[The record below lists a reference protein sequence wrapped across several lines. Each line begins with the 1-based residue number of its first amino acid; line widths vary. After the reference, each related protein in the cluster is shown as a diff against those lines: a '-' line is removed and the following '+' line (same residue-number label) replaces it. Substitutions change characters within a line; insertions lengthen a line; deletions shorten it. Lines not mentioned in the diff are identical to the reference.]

1 MPFSC
6 RALIID
12 VTMDARKCVSAI
24 SSGVK
29 CARSN
34 SSSHSKNRFYR
45 PLLFPLAVS
54 VYEVVKF
61 SLGLLYFPFGRFLR
75 FLYKAVKKHKR
86 IAEDPGK

>member
-24 SSGVK
+24 SSGV
-29 CARSN
+29 N
-34 SSSHSKNRFYR
+34 VQIHHPIVKNRFYR

-75 FLYKAVKKHKR
+75 FLYKAVKQHKR
-86 IAEDPGK
+86 IAEDSGK